1 MDFVE
6 ILIKLIK
13 RLNRNISRNE
23 SRAAQE
29 KKAPP
34 VSVPEKKEAK
44 KVATNFQQQQKSKQ
58 AEKVSQHEREQ
69 PTQLKKQIKQARIT
83 IDETPGEMPAGAF
96 GVSESIIGAEDETT
110 DKEISDLIQE
120 VKQIIQQ
127 ETEKPEKPQ
136 KQEKSIEKII
146 RKAEQQPPEPFDE
159 RAEEIKE
166 LFEELRQKPKNEMI
180 YFVMYDIENNRVRT
194 KIAKYLEEKGLRRV
208 QKSIFLGQTNRK
220 EYQVIRTALTEI
232 QESYENRDSIFIVP
246 MPEDY
251 LKSMYMIGEEVDFAL
266 TLHRSNTVF
275 IWNNKYLLGKKFFIL
290 LINS

>member
-1 MDFVE
+1 MDFIE

-23 SRAAQE
+23 PHAAKE
-29 KKAPP
+29 KKASP
-34 VSVPEKKEAK
+34 VSVAQKKEAK
-44 KVATNFQQQQKSKQ
+44 KKSTRFEKHQKSQPVEKASPRKKGSAKPSQKQ
-58 AEKVSQHEREQ
+58 RLE
-69 PTQLKKQIKQARIT
+69 KQIKKARIT

-96 GVSESIIGAEDETT
+96 GISKSIIGAEDETA

-120 VKQIIQQ
+120 VKQIIQK
-127 ETEKPEKPQ
+127 ENEKPGKRHEDEKPL
-136 KQEKSIEKII
+136 EKII
-146 RKAEQQPPEPFDE
+146 RRAEQQPPEPFDE
-159 RAEEIKE
+159 RAEEIKA
-166 LFEELRQKPKNEMI
+166 LFEELKQKPKGEMI

-208 QKSIFLGQTNRK
+208 QKSIFLGQTNRR

-275 IWNNKYLLGKKFFIL
+275 I
-290 LINS
+290 

>member
-1 MDFVE
+1 MDLVE

-13 RLNRNISRNE
+13 RINRNISRNE
-23 SRAAQE
+23 PDKRQQNKYIPTSASE
-29 KKAPP
+29 KKKINQESSTAIQHKQKHP
-34 VSVPEKKEAK
+34 VQKNSVQTKEQGSPE
-44 KVATNFQQQQKSKQ
+44 QKQ
-58 AEKVSQHEREQ
+58 NLE
-69 PTQLKKQIKQARIT
+69 KQIKKARI
-83 IDETPGEMPAGAF
+83 IINETPGEMPTGNF
-96 GVSESIIGAEDETT
+96 GVSESIIGPEDESAE
-110 DKEISDLIQE
+110 KEITELIQD
-120 VKQIIQQ
+120 VKHIIQQ
-127 ETEKPEKPQ
+127 EAEQTKKLQ
-136 KQEKSIEKII
+136 GKKQPIEKII

-194 KIAKYLEEKGLRRV
+194 KIAKYLEEKGLRRI

-232 QESYENRDSIFIVP
+232 QESYENHDSIFIVP

-275 IWNNKYLLGKKFFIL
+275 I
-290 LINS
+290 

>member
-1 MDFVE
+1 MDLVE

-13 RLNRNISRNE
+13 RLNRNISRNKPH
-23 SRAAQE
+23 AAE
-29 KKAPP
+29 ETAATP
-34 VSVPEKKEAK
+34 VSLPQKKEAK
-44 KVATNFQQQQKSKQ
+44 KKPAPLEKQQKSKQ
-58 AEKVSQHEREQ
+58 VKKDPPKGNEQ
-69 PTQLKKQIKQARIT
+69 ASLRQKQRLEKQIKKARIT

-96 GVSESIIGAEDETT
+96 GISESIIGAEDETT

-120 VKQIIQQ
+120 VKQII
-127 ETEKPEKPQ
+127 EKENKKPGKHDSKQ
-136 KQEKSIEKII
+136 KPLEKII

-275 IWNNKYLLGKKFFIL
+275 I
-290 LINS
+290 